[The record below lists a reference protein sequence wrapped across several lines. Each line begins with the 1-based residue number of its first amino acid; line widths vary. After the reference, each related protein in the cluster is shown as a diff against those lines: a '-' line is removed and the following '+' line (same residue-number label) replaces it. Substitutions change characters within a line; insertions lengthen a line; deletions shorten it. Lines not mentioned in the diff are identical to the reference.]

1 MENYKLFISLIESAI
16 EYNLFSK
23 SGLFVMAVST
33 NVAFNYGK
41 ELIITHFSTRAWYG
55 KLEIKHW
62 FSFQFI
68 HLVIY

>member
-33 NVAFNYGK
+33 DVAFNYGK
-41 ELIITHFSTRAWYG
+41 KLIIAHFSTRA
-55 KLEIKHW
+55 
-62 FSFQFI
+62 
-68 HLVIY
+68 